1 MKFGRVPLAA
11 AEGAILAHSLALG
24 NRRLRKGIVLTNRDL
39 SQIAAHGI
47 SDVVAARLEA
57 SDLPEDT
64 AARRLAAALVPTPA
78 AAYVSITPAYNGRV
92 NFLAANAGVV
102 TLDEVSL
109 SRFNSVDPM
118 ISIATLPPFQQV
130 SPGDMV
136 ATIKIISYGVSARS
150 VTTAASFVN
159 KPIQVAPPILRNA
172 SLIISEIDQKPA
184 TGKGERVIAKRLD
197 RLGLDLV
204 EVIRTPHS
212 EAEIATA
219 LKSVRGDLVLIL
231 TASATSD
238 SNDVAPS
245 AVRAAAGNVE
255 RFGMPV
261 DPGNLLFL
269 ASIGERFVIG
279 LPGCARSPALNGADW
294 VLSRI
299 VCGIDVTSDDIAK
312 MGVGGLL
319 KEIPTRPQP
328 RRQTRERP

>member
-1 MKFGRVPLAA
+1 MKFGRVPLAE

-24 NRRLRKGIVLTNRDL
+24 NRRLRKGIVLTTQDL
-39 SQIAAHGI
+39 NQIEAHGI
-47 SDVVAARLEA
+47 IDVVAARLET
-57 SDLPEDT
+57 SDLHEDT
-64 AARRLAAALVPTPA
+64 AARRLAAVLVPTPTA
-78 AAYVSITPAYNGRV
+78 AHMSITPAFNGRV
-92 NFLAANAGVV
+92 NFLAASAGVV
-102 TLDEVSL
+102 TLDEESL

-118 ISIATLPPFQQV
+118 VSIATLPPFQQV

-136 ATIKIISYGVSARS
+136 ATIKIISYGVSAES
-150 VTTAASFVN
+150 VATAASFVDE
-159 KPIQVAPPILRNA
+159 PIRVIPPVLSSA
-172 SLIISEIDQKPA
+172 SLIISEIDQKLA
-184 TGKGERVIAKRLD
+184 TGKGERVIAKRLNQ
-197 RLGLDLV
+197 LGLDLV
-204 EVIRTPHS
+204 DVTRTQHS
-212 EAEIATA
+212 EAEIAAA
-219 LKSVRGDLVLIL
+219 LKSVQGDLVLIL

-238 SNDVAPS
+238 SHDVAPS
-245 AVRAAAGNVE
+245 AVRAAGGNVE

-269 ASIGERFVIG
+269 ASIGKRFVIG

-328 RRQTRERP
+328 RRQTRAQL